1 MRKTLLLLAAA
12 ATSLS
17 ACEVTEAPAN
27 APAEANEPATVDAAA
42 DERAIRGLVD
52 QWIQRVKAK
61 DAAGIA
67 QFYAEDGAVMPPNM
81 PIGKGRPAIQKTWA
95 DMMATPGFDLLAPA
109 GRRSASVS
117 ALVPPSGT
125 AGHLL
130 AKMRARGFTLA
141 GGLGGLTDRLIRI
154 GHMGDATAEG
164 VSAALAA
171 LAAAARDTM

>member
-1 MRKTLLLLAAA
+1 VQTPPLTHLFALECQLQRIEREGALEGRWRRHAAMLA
-12 ATSLS
+12 L
-17 ACEVTEAPAN
+17 VEAWVR
-27 APAEANEPATVDAAA
+27 E
-42 DERAIRGLVD
+42 
-52 QWIQRVKAK
+52 
-61 DAAGIA
+61 
-67 QFYAEDGAVMPPNM
+67 
-81 PIGKGRPAIQKTWA
+81 
-95 DMMATPGFDLLAPA
+95 TPGFDLLAPA